1 VREAATPPESEEIV
15 AYESQ
20 RLRLIGTRQVTLS
33 VFELKLSD
41 EDSTRMAGD
50 LVGTVTEILEA
61 EGQTVNGV
69 LVADQAMAEDRE
81 ASPTDIIFFPP
92 DLGTPIV
99 CHVES
104 PPMFE
109 SRWVITGT
117 GA

>member
-1 VREAATPPESEEIV
+1 MPVD
-15 AYESQ
+15 YES
-20 RLRLIGTRQVTLS
+20 RLRLVGTRQVTLT

-41 EDSTRMAGD
+41 EDTANMADD
-50 LVGTVTEILEA
+50 LVGVVTEILEA

-69 LVADQAMAEDRE
+69 LVADQAMAEDKQ

-92 DLGTPIV
+92 DLGRPIV

-104 PPMFE
+104 PERFQ

>member
-1 VREAATPPESEEIV
+1 MADPSE
-15 AYESQ
+15 
-20 RLRLIGTRQVTLS
+20 RLRLVGTREVKLS
-33 VFELKLSD
+33 VFELKLND
-41 EDSTRMAGD
+41 EDKQRMADD
-50 LVGTVTEILEA
+50 LVGMVTEILIN

-69 LVADQAMAEDRE
+69 LVANQAMAEE
-81 ASPTDIIFFPP
+81 EKATPTDIIFFPP

-104 PPMFE
+104 PEQFA

>member
-1 VREAATPPESEEIV
+1 M

-20 RLRLIGTRQVTLS
+20 RLKLVGTREVKLT

-41 EDSTRMAGD
+41 EDTTRMADD
-50 LVGTVTEILEA
+50 LVGVVTEILEA

-69 LVADQAMAEDRE
+69 LVAGQALTDE
-81 ASPTDIIFFPP
+81 ASPATDIIFFPP

-104 PPMFE
+104 PEQFA

>member
-1 VREAATPPESEEIV
+1 MADPSE
-15 AYESQ
+15 
-20 RLRLIGTRQVTLS
+20 RLRLIGTREVKLS
-33 VFELKLSD
+33 VFELKLND
-41 EDSTRMAGD
+41 ADKQRMADD
-50 LVGTVTEILEA
+50 LVGMVTEILIN

-69 LVADQAMAEDRE
+69 LVANQAMTLEEKAT
-81 ASPTDIIFFPP
+81 PTDIIFFPP

-104 PPMFE
+104 PEQFA

>member
-1 VREAATPPESEEIV
+1 MADPSE
-15 AYESQ
+15 
-20 RLRLIGTRQVTLS
+20 RLRLVGTREVKLS
-33 VFELKLSD
+33 VFELKLND
-41 EDSTRMAGD
+41 EDRQRMAGD
-50 LVGTVTEILEA
+50 LVGTVTDILLG

-69 LVADQAMAEDRE
+69 LVADQAKAAQEK
-81 ASPTDIIFFPP
+81 ATPTDIIFFPP

-104 PPMFE
+104 PEQFA

>member
-1 VREAATPPESEEIV
+1 MADPSE
-15 AYESQ
+15 
-20 RLRLIGTRQVTLS
+20 RLRLIGTREVKLS
-33 VFELKLSD
+33 VFELKLND
-41 EDSTRMAGD
+41 ADKQRMADD
-50 LVGTVTEILEA
+50 LVGMVTEILIN

-69 LVADQAMAEDRE
+69 LVANQAMALEE
-81 ASPTDIIFFPP
+81 KATPTDIIFFPP

-104 PPMFE
+104 PEQFA

>member
-1 VREAATPPESEEIV
+1 M
-15 AYESQ
+15 AYPSD
-20 RLRLIGTRQVTLS
+20 RLRLVGTREVKLS

-41 EDSTRMAGD
+41 DDKQRIAHD
-50 LVGTVTEILEA
+50 LVGMVTEILLK
-61 EGQTVNGV
+61 EGQQVNGV
-69 LVADQAMAEDRE
+69 LVANQAKAEEE
-81 ASPTDIIFFPP
+81 ASPVDIIFFPP

-104 PPMFE
+104 PEQFA